1 MALVNMK
8 EILTRVLS
16 FFRLVRW
23 ANLLIMVFIQFALY
37 YVLVDRFYGMVGVT
51 PALGYTFLSLLVVV
65 TVLVSAAGYIIN
77 DYFDIRVDRI
87 NKPGKMV
94 IEKHI
99 NYRAALTMAW
109 ILNAVAV
116 VLGFYL
122 ARESGSWRLGLLFP
136 MVIMMLWL
144 YSINYKRTVLWGN
157 IAVALLSAM
166 VVLFVWLFE
175 FFMLRQQP
183 ASFVTISA
191 YLGVISAYFGFYALF
206 AFFITLIREVV
217 KDAEDIEG
225 DKTYGVNT
233 LAVRYGTGMSK
244 KVAAGIAVFTVLAM
258 VYAVWVMFKMN
269 MVIPFIY
276 YFVAV
281 IIPLVYV
288 VFRIRSA
295 QSKAD
300 FSAISSIL
308 KLIMLAGI
316 IGLQPIA
323 MTLSL

>member
-183 ASFVTISA
+183 ASLLPSVPISVLYQRILA
-191 YLGVISAYFGFYALF
+191 SMHCLLFSLRLSA
-206 AFFITLIREVV
+206 
-217 KDAEDIEG
+217 K
-225 DKTYGVNT
+225 
-233 LAVRYGTGMSK
+233 
-244 KVAAGIAVFTVLAM
+244 
-258 VYAVWVMFKMN
+258 W
-269 MVIPFIY
+269 
-276 YFVAV
+276 
-281 IIPLVYV
+281 
-288 VFRIRSA
+288 
-295 QSKAD
+295 
-300 FSAISSIL
+300 
-308 KLIMLAGI
+308 
-316 IGLQPIA
+316 
-323 MTLSL
+323 

>member
-1 MALVNMK
+1 
-8 EILTRVLS
+8 
-16 FFRLVRW
+16 
-23 ANLLIMVFIQFALY
+23 
-37 YVLVDRFYGMVGVT
+37 
-51 PALGYTFLSLLVVV
+51 
-65 TVLVSAAGYIIN
+65 
-77 DYFDIRVDRI
+77 
-87 NKPGKMV
+87 
-94 IEKHI
+94 
-99 NYRAALTMAW
+99 
-109 ILNAVAV
+109 
-116 VLGFYL
+116 
-122 ARESGSWRLGLLFP
+122 
-136 MVIMMLWL
+136 
-144 YSINYKRTVLWGN
+144 
-157 IAVALLSAM
+157 
-166 VVLFVWLFE
+166 
-175 FFMLRQQP
+175 
-183 ASFVTISA
+183 
-191 YLGVISAYFGFYALF
+191 
-206 AFFITLIREVV
+206 VV